1 MLEYL
6 RIRNLALIEDAELDF
21 APGMN
26 VLTGETGAGK
36 SFILK
41 ALGLLLGDRLGA
53 DMVRQGAEKAQVEA
67 QFQMDGREIVIRRS
81 LLAESGRSRLYVD
94 DALRSQECV
103 RSLREQLLAHASQHG
118 QQQLLQPAFQARL
131 MESTLKDPDLLRR
144 RDELLEQL
152 RSVEARRKELRAREA
167 HLLERRDILEMQQQE
182 IDRVA
187 PEAGEEERLEEQRA
201 IVRAAEQTRE
211 QYELALGLLHG
222 EEEPGLLDML
232 GRLERCL
239 HQMARTDDSVSEDAD
254 AVTALRQQLSHLSGR
269 LRRPPLPEDM
279 PDVEQME
286 ERLYAL
292 AQLKR
297 KLHRSLDE
305 ILELREEI
313 RENISFLDACALDIT
328 LLDKEEKQ
336 LAAQLQDTYQRAVV
350 PINCVAMTAEALDGI
365 LQRLLYEFPIREIA
379 VQMPSWV
386 MMLEPGHWL
395 QSAVYTAMLKFAGSV
410 HKMADI
416 AGKNLPLECEY
427 ITKTMLTGMD
437 LASGSV
443 HITAMIAP
451 DIFYKILGE
460 QTGLSIVDE
469 ASLLPCVV
477 SLAKAKRAY
486 DKIKSALDQVEATGY
501 GIVMPGIEELTLEE
515 PEIVRQGG
523 QYGVRLSASAPSLHI
538 MRANIHTELSPTV
551 GSEQQG
557 EELIKSLLADFE
569 TDPGK
574 LWNTNIFGKS
584 LNELVSEGVQAKL
597 LHMPQEARSRLQS
610 TLERIINEGC
620 DGLICILL

>member
-41 ALGLLLGDRLGA
+41 ALGFLLGDRLGA

-67 QFQMDGREIVIRRS
+67 QFQMDGQEIVIRRS

-131 MESTLKDPDLLRR
+131 MESTLKDPGLLHR

-336 LAAQLQDTYQRAVV
+336 LAAQLQEVLSALLPQRR
-350 PINCVAMTAEALDGI
+350 EAAADFARQLEEELRQLGFSEQVRVIPDFMPQEVWPGLMDEKVRILWAPNPGQAPQPLDRI
-365 LQRLLYEFPIREIA
+365 
-379 VQMPSWV
+379 
-386 MMLEPGHWL
+386 
-395 QSAVYTAMLKFAGSV
+395 
-410 HKMADI
+410 
-416 AGKNLPLECEY
+416 
-427 ITKTMLTGMD
+427 
-437 LASGSV
+437 ASGGELSRFLLALMSV
-443 HITAMIAP
+443 RPKAESATY
-451 DIFYKILGE
+451 IFDEVDAGVG
-460 QTGLSIVDE
+460 GLTLNKLAE
-469 ASLLPCVV
+469 KLEN
-477 SLAKAKRAY
+477 LAKQRQMLVITHWPQLAARAQKHFQISKTIR
-486 DKIKSALDQVEATGY
+486 DNVTFTTCVPLDARQRHA
-501 GIVMPGIEELTLEE
+501 EL
-515 PEIVRQGG
+515 VRMAGG
-523 QYGVRLSASAPSLHI
+523 G
-538 MRANIHTELSPTV
+538 
-551 GSEQQG
+551 QQG
-557 EELIKSLLADFE
+557 EALAASL
-569 TDPGK
+569 
-574 LWNTNIFGKS
+574 
-584 LNELVSEGVQAKL
+584 EG
-597 LHMPQEARSRLQS
+597 RSYQL
-610 TLERIINEGC
+610 TMF
-620 DGLICILL
+620 

>member
-21 APGMN
+21 ALGMN

-41 ALGLLLGDRLGA
+41 ALGFLLGDRLGA

-67 QFQMDGREIVIRRS
+67 QFLMDGREIVIRRS

-131 MESTLKDPDLLRR
+131 MESTLKDPDLLCR

-152 RSVEARRKELRAREA
+152 RSVEARRTELRAREA

-211 QYELALGLLHG
+211 QYELALDLLHG

-328 LLDKEEKQ
+328 LLNKEEKQ
-336 LAAQLQDTYQRAVV
+336 LAAQLQEVLSALLPQRR
-350 PINCVAMTAEALDGI
+350 EAAADFARQLEEELRQLGFSEQVRVIPDFMPQEVWPGLMDEKVRILWAPNPGQAPQPLDRI
-365 LQRLLYEFPIREIA
+365 
-379 VQMPSWV
+379 
-386 MMLEPGHWL
+386 
-395 QSAVYTAMLKFAGSV
+395 
-410 HKMADI
+410 
-416 AGKNLPLECEY
+416 
-427 ITKTMLTGMD
+427 
-437 LASGSV
+437 ASGGELSRFLLALMSV
-443 HITAMIAP
+443 RPKAESATY
-451 DIFYKILGE
+451 IFDEVDAGVG
-460 QTGLSIVDE
+460 GLTLNKLAE
-469 ASLLPCVV
+469 KLEN
-477 SLAKAKRAY
+477 LAKQRQMLVITHWPQLAARAQKHFQISKTIR
-486 DKIKSALDQVEATGY
+486 DNATFTTCVPLDARQRHA
-501 GIVMPGIEELTLEE
+501 EL
-515 PEIVRQGG
+515 VRMAGG
-523 QYGVRLSASAPSLHI
+523 G
-538 MRANIHTELSPTV
+538 
-551 GSEQQG
+551 QQG
-557 EELIKSLLADFE
+557 EALAASL
-569 TDPGK
+569 
-574 LWNTNIFGKS
+574 
-584 LNELVSEGVQAKL
+584 EG
-597 LHMPQEARSRLQS
+597 RSYQL
-610 TLERIINEGC
+610 TMF
-620 DGLICILL
+620 

>member
-41 ALGLLLGDRLGA
+41 ALGFLLGDRLGA

-336 LAAQLQDTYQRAVV
+336 LATQLQEVLSALLPQRR
-350 PINCVAMTAEALDGI
+350 EAAADFARQLEEELRQLGFSEQVRVIPDFMPQEVWPGLMDEKVRILWAPNPGQAPQPLDRI
-365 LQRLLYEFPIREIA
+365 
-379 VQMPSWV
+379 
-386 MMLEPGHWL
+386 
-395 QSAVYTAMLKFAGSV
+395 
-410 HKMADI
+410 
-416 AGKNLPLECEY
+416 
-427 ITKTMLTGMD
+427 
-437 LASGSV
+437 ASGGELSRFLLALMSV
-443 HITAMIAP
+443 RPKAESATY
-451 DIFYKILGE
+451 IFDEVDAGVG
-460 QTGLSIVDE
+460 GLTLNKLAE
-469 ASLLPCVV
+469 KLEN
-477 SLAKAKRAY
+477 LAKQRQMLVITHWPQLAARAQKHFQISKTIR
-486 DKIKSALDQVEATGY
+486 DNATFTTCVPLDARQRHA
-501 GIVMPGIEELTLEE
+501 EL
-515 PEIVRQGG
+515 VRMAGG
-523 QYGVRLSASAPSLHI
+523 G
-538 MRANIHTELSPTV
+538 
-551 GSEQQG
+551 QQG
-557 EELIKSLLADFE
+557 EALAASL
-569 TDPGK
+569 
-574 LWNTNIFGKS
+574 
-584 LNELVSEGVQAKL
+584 EG
-597 LHMPQEARSRLQS
+597 RSYQLMMF
-610 TLERIINEGC
+610 
-620 DGLICILL
+620 

>member
-41 ALGLLLGDRLGA
+41 ALGFLLGDRLGA

-239 HQMARTDDSVSEDAD
+239 HQMVRTDDSVSEDAD

-336 LAAQLQDTYQRAVV
+336 LAAQLQEVLSALLPQRR
-350 PINCVAMTAEALDGI
+350 EAAADFARQLEEELRQLGFSEQVRVIPDFMPQEVWPGLMDEKVRILWAPNPGQAPQPLDRI
-365 LQRLLYEFPIREIA
+365 
-379 VQMPSWV
+379 
-386 MMLEPGHWL
+386 
-395 QSAVYTAMLKFAGSV
+395 
-410 HKMADI
+410 
-416 AGKNLPLECEY
+416 
-427 ITKTMLTGMD
+427 
-437 LASGSV
+437 ASGGELSRFLLALMSV
-443 HITAMIAP
+443 RPKAESATY
-451 DIFYKILGE
+451 IFDEVDAGVG
-460 QTGLSIVDE
+460 GLTLNKLAE
-469 ASLLPCVV
+469 KLEN
-477 SLAKAKRAY
+477 LAKQRQMLVITHWPQLAARAQKHFQISKTIR
-486 DKIKSALDQVEATGY
+486 DNATFTTCVPLDARQRHA
-501 GIVMPGIEELTLEE
+501 EL
-515 PEIVRQGG
+515 VRMAGG
-523 QYGVRLSASAPSLHI
+523 G
-538 MRANIHTELSPTV
+538 
-551 GSEQQG
+551 QQG
-557 EELIKSLLADFE
+557 EALAASL
-569 TDPGK
+569 
-574 LWNTNIFGKS
+574 
-584 LNELVSEGVQAKL
+584 EG
-597 LHMPQEARSRLQS
+597 RSYQL
-610 TLERIINEGC
+610 TMF
-620 DGLICILL
+620 

>member
-6 RIRNLALIEDAELDF
+6 RIRNLSLIEDAELDF

-41 ALGLLLGDRLGA
+41 ALGFLLGDRLGA

-222 EEEPGLLDML
+222 EEEPDLLDML

-336 LAAQLQDTYQRAVV
+336 LAAQLQEVLSALLPQRR
-350 PINCVAMTAEALDGI
+350 EAAADFARQLEEELRQLGFSEQVRVIPDFMPQEVWPGLMDEKVRILWAPNPGQAPQPLDRI
-365 LQRLLYEFPIREIA
+365 
-379 VQMPSWV
+379 
-386 MMLEPGHWL
+386 
-395 QSAVYTAMLKFAGSV
+395 
-410 HKMADI
+410 
-416 AGKNLPLECEY
+416 
-427 ITKTMLTGMD
+427 
-437 LASGSV
+437 ASGGELSRFLLALMSV
-443 HITAMIAP
+443 RPKAESATY
-451 DIFYKILGE
+451 IFDEVDAGVG
-460 QTGLSIVDE
+460 GLTLNKLAE
-469 ASLLPCVV
+469 KLEN
-477 SLAKAKRAY
+477 LAKQRQMLVITHWPQLAARAQKHFQISKTIR
-486 DKIKSALDQVEATGY
+486 DNATFTTCVPLDARQRHA
-501 GIVMPGIEELTLEE
+501 EL
-515 PEIVRQGG
+515 VRMAGG
-523 QYGVRLSASAPSLHI
+523 G
-538 MRANIHTELSPTV
+538 
-551 GSEQQG
+551 QQG
-557 EELIKSLLADFE
+557 EALAASL
-569 TDPGK
+569 
-574 LWNTNIFGKS
+574 
-584 LNELVSEGVQAKL
+584 EG
-597 LHMPQEARSRLQS
+597 RSYQL
-610 TLERIINEGC
+610 TMF
-620 DGLICILL
+620 

>member
-41 ALGLLLGDRLGA
+41 ALGFLLGDRLGA

-103 RSLREQLLAHASQHG
+103 RSLREQLLAHGSQHG

-279 PDVEQME
+279 SDVEQME

-336 LAAQLQDTYQRAVV
+336 LAAQLQEVLSALLPQRR
-350 PINCVAMTAEALDGI
+350 EAAADFARQLEEELRQLGFSEQVRVIPDFMPQEVWPGLMDEKVRILWAPNPGQAPQPLDRI
-365 LQRLLYEFPIREIA
+365 
-379 VQMPSWV
+379 
-386 MMLEPGHWL
+386 
-395 QSAVYTAMLKFAGSV
+395 
-410 HKMADI
+410 
-416 AGKNLPLECEY
+416 
-427 ITKTMLTGMD
+427 
-437 LASGSV
+437 ASGGELSRFLLALMSV
-443 HITAMIAP
+443 RPKAESATY
-451 DIFYKILGE
+451 IFDEVDAGVG
-460 QTGLSIVDE
+460 GLTLNKLAE
-469 ASLLPCVV
+469 KLEN
-477 SLAKAKRAY
+477 LAKQRQMLVITHWPQLAARAQKHFQISKTIR
-486 DKIKSALDQVEATGY
+486 DNATFTTCVPLDARQRHA
-501 GIVMPGIEELTLEE
+501 EL
-515 PEIVRQGG
+515 VRMAGG
-523 QYGVRLSASAPSLHI
+523 G
-538 MRANIHTELSPTV
+538 
-551 GSEQQG
+551 QQG
-557 EELIKSLLADFE
+557 EALAASL
-569 TDPGK
+569 
-574 LWNTNIFGKS
+574 
-584 LNELVSEGVQAKL
+584 EG
-597 LHMPQEARSRLQS
+597 RSYQL
-610 TLERIINEGC
+610 TMF
-620 DGLICILL
+620 

>member
-41 ALGLLLGDRLGA
+41 ALGFLLGDRLGA

-67 QFQMDGREIVIRRS
+67 QFQMGGREIVIRRS

-336 LAAQLQDTYQRAVV
+336 LAAQLQEVLSALLPQRR
-350 PINCVAMTAEALDGI
+350 EAAADFARQLEEELRQLGFSEQVRVIPDFMPQEVWPGLMDEKVRILWAPNPGQAPQPLDRI
-365 LQRLLYEFPIREIA
+365 
-379 VQMPSWV
+379 
-386 MMLEPGHWL
+386 
-395 QSAVYTAMLKFAGSV
+395 
-410 HKMADI
+410 
-416 AGKNLPLECEY
+416 
-427 ITKTMLTGMD
+427 
-437 LASGSV
+437 ASGGELSRFLLALMSV
-443 HITAMIAP
+443 RPKAESATY
-451 DIFYKILGE
+451 IFDEVDAGVG
-460 QTGLSIVDE
+460 GLTLNKLAE
-469 ASLLPCVV
+469 KLEN
-477 SLAKAKRAY
+477 LAKQRQMLVITHWPQLAARAQKHFQISKTIR
-486 DKIKSALDQVEATGY
+486 DNATFTTCVPLDARQRHA
-501 GIVMPGIEELTLEE
+501 EL
-515 PEIVRQGG
+515 VRMAGG
-523 QYGVRLSASAPSLHI
+523 G
-538 MRANIHTELSPTV
+538 
-551 GSEQQG
+551 QQG
-557 EELIKSLLADFE
+557 EALAASL
-569 TDPGK
+569 
-574 LWNTNIFGKS
+574 
-584 LNELVSEGVQAKL
+584 EG
-597 LHMPQEARSRLQS
+597 RSYQL
-610 TLERIINEGC
+610 TMF
-620 DGLICILL
+620 

>member
-41 ALGLLLGDRLGA
+41 ALGFLLGDRLGA

-336 LAAQLQDTYQRAVV
+336 LAAQLQEVLSALLPQRR
-350 PINCVAMTAEALDGI
+350 EAAADFARQLEEELRQLGFSEQVRVIPDFMPQEVWPGLMDEKVRILWAPNPGQAPQPLDRI
-365 LQRLLYEFPIREIA
+365 
-379 VQMPSWV
+379 
-386 MMLEPGHWL
+386 
-395 QSAVYTAMLKFAGSV
+395 
-410 HKMADI
+410 
-416 AGKNLPLECEY
+416 
-427 ITKTMLTGMD
+427 
-437 LASGSV
+437 ASGGELSRFLLALMSV
-443 HITAMIAP
+443 RPKAESATY
-451 DIFYKILGE
+451 IFDEVDAGVG
-460 QTGLSIVDE
+460 GLTLNKLAE
-469 ASLLPCVV
+469 KLEN
-477 SLAKAKRAY
+477 LAKQRQMLVITHWPQLAARAQKHFQISKTIR
-486 DKIKSALDQVEATGY
+486 DNATFTTCVPLDARQRHA
-501 GIVMPGIEELTLEE
+501 ELL
-515 PEIVRQGG
+515 RMAGG
-523 QYGVRLSASAPSLHI
+523 G
-538 MRANIHTELSPTV
+538 
-551 GSEQQG
+551 QQG
-557 EELIKSLLADFE
+557 EALAASL
-569 TDPGK
+569 
-574 LWNTNIFGKS
+574 
-584 LNELVSEGVQAKL
+584 EG
-597 LHMPQEARSRLQS
+597 RSYQL
-610 TLERIINEGC
+610 TMF
-620 DGLICILL
+620 

>member
-41 ALGLLLGDRLGA
+41 ALGFLLGDRLGA

-336 LAAQLQDTYQRAVV
+336 LATQLQEVLSALLPQRR
-350 PINCVAMTAEALDGI
+350 EAAADFARQLEEELRQLGFSEQVRVIPDFMPQEVWPGLMDEKVRILWAPNPGQAPQPLDRI
-365 LQRLLYEFPIREIA
+365 
-379 VQMPSWV
+379 
-386 MMLEPGHWL
+386 
-395 QSAVYTAMLKFAGSV
+395 
-410 HKMADI
+410 
-416 AGKNLPLECEY
+416 
-427 ITKTMLTGMD
+427 
-437 LASGSV
+437 ASGGELSRFLLALMSV
-443 HITAMIAP
+443 RPKAESATY
-451 DIFYKILGE
+451 IFDEVDAGVG
-460 QTGLSIVDE
+460 GLTLNKLAE
-469 ASLLPCVV
+469 KLEN
-477 SLAKAKRAY
+477 LAKQRQMLVITHWPQLAARAQKHFQISKTIR
-486 DKIKSALDQVEATGY
+486 DNATFTTCVPLDARQRHA
-501 GIVMPGIEELTLEE
+501 EL
-515 PEIVRQGG
+515 VRMAGG
-523 QYGVRLSASAPSLHI
+523 G
-538 MRANIHTELSPTV
+538 
-551 GSEQQG
+551 QQG
-557 EELIKSLLADFE
+557 EALAASL
-569 TDPGK
+569 
-574 LWNTNIFGKS
+574 
-584 LNELVSEGVQAKL
+584 EG
-597 LHMPQEARSRLQS
+597 RSYQL
-610 TLERIINEGC
+610 TMF
-620 DGLICILL
+620 

>member
-41 ALGLLLGDRLGA
+41 ALGFLLGDRLGA

-131 MESTLKDPDLLRR
+131 MESTLKDPDLLHR

-336 LAAQLQDTYQRAVV
+336 LAARLQEVLSALLPQRREAAADFARQLEEELRQLGFSEQVRVIPDFMPQEIWPGLMDEKVRILWA
-350 PINCVAMTAEALDGI
+350 PNPGQAPQPLDRI
-365 LQRLLYEFPIREIA
+365 
-379 VQMPSWV
+379 
-386 MMLEPGHWL
+386 
-395 QSAVYTAMLKFAGSV
+395 
-410 HKMADI
+410 
-416 AGKNLPLECEY
+416 
-427 ITKTMLTGMD
+427 
-437 LASGSV
+437 ASGGELSRFLLALMSV
-443 HITAMIAP
+443 RPKAESATY
-451 DIFYKILGE
+451 IFDEVDAGVG
-460 QTGLSIVDE
+460 GLTLNKLAE
-469 ASLLPCVV
+469 KLEN
-477 SLAKAKRAY
+477 LAKQRQILVITHWPQLAARAQKHFQISKTIR
-486 DKIKSALDQVEATGY
+486 DNATFTTCVPLDARQRHA
-501 GIVMPGIEELTLEE
+501 EL
-515 PEIVRQGG
+515 VRMAGG
-523 QYGVRLSASAPSLHI
+523 G
-538 MRANIHTELSPTV
+538 
-551 GSEQQG
+551 QQG
-557 EELIKSLLADFE
+557 EALAASL
-569 TDPGK
+569 
-574 LWNTNIFGKS
+574 
-584 LNELVSEGVQAKL
+584 EG
-597 LHMPQEARSRLQS
+597 RSYQL
-610 TLERIINEGC
+610 TMF
-620 DGLICILL
+620 

>member
-21 APGMN
+21 APVMN

-41 ALGLLLGDRLGA
+41 ALGFLLGDRLGA

-336 LAAQLQDTYQRAVV
+336 LAAQLQEVLSALLPQRREAAADFARQLEEELRQLGFSEQVRVIPDFMPQEVWPGLMDEKVRILWV
-350 PINCVAMTAEALDGI
+350 PNPGQAPQPLDRI
-365 LQRLLYEFPIREIA
+365 
-379 VQMPSWV
+379 
-386 MMLEPGHWL
+386 
-395 QSAVYTAMLKFAGSV
+395 
-410 HKMADI
+410 
-416 AGKNLPLECEY
+416 
-427 ITKTMLTGMD
+427 
-437 LASGSV
+437 ASGGELSRFLLALMSV
-443 HITAMIAP
+443 RPKAESATY
-451 DIFYKILGE
+451 IFDEVDAGVG
-460 QTGLSIVDE
+460 GLTLNKLAE
-469 ASLLPCVV
+469 KLEN
-477 SLAKAKRAY
+477 LAKQRQMLVITHWPQLAARAQKHFQISKTIR
-486 DKIKSALDQVEATGY
+486 DNATFTTCVPLDARQRHA
-501 GIVMPGIEELTLEE
+501 EL
-515 PEIVRQGG
+515 VRMAGG
-523 QYGVRLSASAPSLHI
+523 G
-538 MRANIHTELSPTV
+538 
-551 GSEQQG
+551 QQG
-557 EELIKSLLADFE
+557 EALAASL
-569 TDPGK
+569 
-574 LWNTNIFGKS
+574 
-584 LNELVSEGVQAKL
+584 EG
-597 LHMPQEARSRLQS
+597 RSYQL
-610 TLERIINEGC
+610 TMF
-620 DGLICILL
+620 

>member
-41 ALGLLLGDRLGA
+41 ALGFLLGDRLGA

-118 QQQLLQPAFQARL
+118 QQQLLQPAFQTRL

-336 LAAQLQDTYQRAVV
+336 LAAQLQEVLSALLPQRR
-350 PINCVAMTAEALDGI
+350 EAAADFARQLEEELRQLGFSEQVRVIPDFMPQEVWPGLMDEKVRILWAPNPGQAPQPLDRI
-365 LQRLLYEFPIREIA
+365 
-379 VQMPSWV
+379 
-386 MMLEPGHWL
+386 
-395 QSAVYTAMLKFAGSV
+395 
-410 HKMADI
+410 
-416 AGKNLPLECEY
+416 
-427 ITKTMLTGMD
+427 
-437 LASGSV
+437 ASGGELSRFLLALMSV
-443 HITAMIAP
+443 RPKAESATY
-451 DIFYKILGE
+451 IFDEVDAGVG
-460 QTGLSIVDE
+460 GLTLNKLAE
-469 ASLLPCVV
+469 KLEN
-477 SLAKAKRAY
+477 LAKQRQMLVITHWPQLAARAQKHFQISKTIR
-486 DKIKSALDQVEATGY
+486 DNATFTTCVPLDARQRHA
-501 GIVMPGIEELTLEE
+501 EL
-515 PEIVRQGG
+515 VRMAGG
-523 QYGVRLSASAPSLHI
+523 G
-538 MRANIHTELSPTV
+538 
-551 GSEQQG
+551 QQG
-557 EELIKSLLADFE
+557 EALAASL
-569 TDPGK
+569 
-574 LWNTNIFGKS
+574 
-584 LNELVSEGVQAKL
+584 EG
-597 LHMPQEARSRLQS
+597 RSYQL
-610 TLERIINEGC
+610 TMF
-620 DGLICILL
+620 

>member
-41 ALGLLLGDRLGA
+41 ALGFLLGDRLGA

-187 PEAGEEERLEEQRA
+187 PEAGEEEHLEEQRA

-336 LAAQLQDTYQRAVV
+336 LAAQLQEVLSALLPQRR
-350 PINCVAMTAEALDGI
+350 EAAADFARQLEEELRQLGFSEQVRVIPDFMPQEVWPGLMDEKVRILWAPNPGQAPQPLDRI
-365 LQRLLYEFPIREIA
+365 
-379 VQMPSWV
+379 
-386 MMLEPGHWL
+386 
-395 QSAVYTAMLKFAGSV
+395 
-410 HKMADI
+410 
-416 AGKNLPLECEY
+416 
-427 ITKTMLTGMD
+427 
-437 LASGSV
+437 ASGGELSRFLLALMSV
-443 HITAMIAP
+443 RPKAESATY
-451 DIFYKILGE
+451 IFDEVDAGVG
-460 QTGLSIVDE
+460 GLTLNKLAE
-469 ASLLPCVV
+469 KLEN
-477 SLAKAKRAY
+477 LAKQRQMLVITHWPQLAARAQKHFQISKTIR
-486 DKIKSALDQVEATGY
+486 DNATFTTCVPLDARQRHA
-501 GIVMPGIEELTLEE
+501 EL
-515 PEIVRQGG
+515 VRMAGG
-523 QYGVRLSASAPSLHI
+523 G
-538 MRANIHTELSPTV
+538 
-551 GSEQQG
+551 QQG
-557 EELIKSLLADFE
+557 EALAASL
-569 TDPGK
+569 
-574 LWNTNIFGKS
+574 
-584 LNELVSEGVQAKL
+584 EG
-597 LHMPQEARSRLQS
+597 RSYQL
-610 TLERIINEGC
+610 TMF
-620 DGLICILL
+620 

>member
-41 ALGLLLGDRLGA
+41 ALGFLLGDRLGA

-67 QFQMDGREIVIRRS
+67 QFLMDGREIVIRRS

-131 MESTLKDPDLLRR
+131 MESTLKDPDLLQR

-336 LAAQLQDTYQRAVV
+336 LAAQLQEVLSALLPQRR
-350 PINCVAMTAEALDGI
+350 EAAADFARQLEEELRQLGFSEQVRVIPDFMPQEVWPGLMDEKVRILWAPNPGQAPQPLDRI
-365 LQRLLYEFPIREIA
+365 
-379 VQMPSWV
+379 
-386 MMLEPGHWL
+386 
-395 QSAVYTAMLKFAGSV
+395 
-410 HKMADI
+410 
-416 AGKNLPLECEY
+416 
-427 ITKTMLTGMD
+427 
-437 LASGSV
+437 ASGGELSRFLLALMSV
-443 HITAMIAP
+443 RPKAESATY
-451 DIFYKILGE
+451 IFDEVDAGVG
-460 QTGLSIVDE
+460 GLTLNKLAE
-469 ASLLPCVV
+469 KLEN
-477 SLAKAKRAY
+477 LAKQRQILVITHWPQLAARAQKHFQISKTIR
-486 DKIKSALDQVEATGY
+486 DNATFTTCVPLDARQRHA
-501 GIVMPGIEELTLEE
+501 EL
-515 PEIVRQGG
+515 VRMAGG
-523 QYGVRLSASAPSLHI
+523 G
-538 MRANIHTELSPTV
+538 
-551 GSEQQG
+551 QQG
-557 EELIKSLLADFE
+557 EALAASL
-569 TDPGK
+569 
-574 LWNTNIFGKS
+574 
-584 LNELVSEGVQAKL
+584 EG
-597 LHMPQEARSRLQS
+597 RSYQL
-610 TLERIINEGC
+610 TMF
-620 DGLICILL
+620 

>member
-41 ALGLLLGDRLGA
+41 ALGFLLGDRLGA

-167 HLLERRDILEMQQQE
+167 HLLERRDILEIQQQE
-182 IDRVA
+182 SARGA

-336 LAAQLQDTYQRAVV
+336 LATQLQEVLSALLPQRR
-350 PINCVAMTAEALDGI
+350 EAAADFARQLEEDLRQLGFSEQVRVIPDFMPQEVWPGLMDEKVRILWAPNPGQAPQPLDRI
-365 LQRLLYEFPIREIA
+365 
-379 VQMPSWV
+379 
-386 MMLEPGHWL
+386 
-395 QSAVYTAMLKFAGSV
+395 
-410 HKMADI
+410 
-416 AGKNLPLECEY
+416 
-427 ITKTMLTGMD
+427 
-437 LASGSV
+437 ASGGELSRFLLALMSV
-443 HITAMIAP
+443 RPKAESATY
-451 DIFYKILGE
+451 IFDEVDAGVG
-460 QTGLSIVDE
+460 GLTLNKLAE
-469 ASLLPCVV
+469 KLEN
-477 SLAKAKRAY
+477 LAKQRQMLVITHWPQLAARAQKHFQISKTIR
-486 DKIKSALDQVEATGY
+486 DNATFTTCVPLDARQRHA
-501 GIVMPGIEELTLEE
+501 EL
-515 PEIVRQGG
+515 VRMAGG
-523 QYGVRLSASAPSLHI
+523 G
-538 MRANIHTELSPTV
+538 
-551 GSEQQG
+551 QQG
-557 EELIKSLLADFE
+557 EALAASL
-569 TDPGK
+569 
-574 LWNTNIFGKS
+574 
-584 LNELVSEGVQAKL
+584 EG
-597 LHMPQEARSRLQS
+597 RSYQL
-610 TLERIINEGC
+610 TMF
-620 DGLICILL
+620 

>member
-41 ALGLLLGDRLGA
+41 ALGFLLGDRLGA

-131 MESTLKDPDLLRR
+131 MESTLKDPALLRR

-336 LAAQLQDTYQRAVV
+336 LAAQLQEVLSALLPQRR
-350 PINCVAMTAEALDGI
+350 EAAADFARQLEEELRQLGFSEQVRVIPDFMPQEVWPGLMDEKVRILWAPNPGQAPQPLDRI
-365 LQRLLYEFPIREIA
+365 
-379 VQMPSWV
+379 
-386 MMLEPGHWL
+386 
-395 QSAVYTAMLKFAGSV
+395 
-410 HKMADI
+410 
-416 AGKNLPLECEY
+416 
-427 ITKTMLTGMD
+427 
-437 LASGSV
+437 ASGGELSRFLLALMSV
-443 HITAMIAP
+443 RPKAESATY
-451 DIFYKILGE
+451 IFDEVDAGVG
-460 QTGLSIVDE
+460 GLTLNKLAE
-469 ASLLPCVV
+469 KLEN
-477 SLAKAKRAY
+477 LAKQRQMLVITHWPQLAARAQKHFQISKTIR
-486 DKIKSALDQVEATGY
+486 DNATFTTCVPLDARQRHA
-501 GIVMPGIEELTLEE
+501 EL
-515 PEIVRQGG
+515 VRMAGG
-523 QYGVRLSASAPSLHI
+523 G
-538 MRANIHTELSPTV
+538 
-551 GSEQQG
+551 QQG
-557 EELIKSLLADFE
+557 EALAASL
-569 TDPGK
+569 
-574 LWNTNIFGKS
+574 
-584 LNELVSEGVQAKL
+584 EG
-597 LHMPQEARSRLQS
+597 RSYQL
-610 TLERIINEGC
+610 TMF
-620 DGLICILL
+620 

>member
-6 RIRNLALIEDAELDF
+6 RICNLALIEDAELDF

-41 ALGLLLGDRLGA
+41 ALGFLLGDRLGA

-67 QFQMDGREIVIRRS
+67 QFHMDGREIVIRRS

-182 IDRVA
+182 IDKVA

-336 LAAQLQDTYQRAVV
+336 LAAQLQEVLSALLPQRR
-350 PINCVAMTAEALDGI
+350 EAAADFARQLEEELRQLGFSEQVRVIPDFMPQEVWPGLMDEKVRILWAPNPGQAPQPLDRI
-365 LQRLLYEFPIREIA
+365 
-379 VQMPSWV
+379 
-386 MMLEPGHWL
+386 
-395 QSAVYTAMLKFAGSV
+395 
-410 HKMADI
+410 
-416 AGKNLPLECEY
+416 
-427 ITKTMLTGMD
+427 
-437 LASGSV
+437 ASGGELSRFLLALMSV
-443 HITAMIAP
+443 RPKAESATY
-451 DIFYKILGE
+451 IFDEVDAGVG
-460 QTGLSIVDE
+460 GLTLNKLAE
-469 ASLLPCVV
+469 KLEN
-477 SLAKAKRAY
+477 LAKQRQMLVITHWPQLAARAQKHFQISKTIR
-486 DKIKSALDQVEATGY
+486 DNATFTTCVPLDARQRHA
-501 GIVMPGIEELTLEE
+501 EL
-515 PEIVRQGG
+515 VRMAGG
-523 QYGVRLSASAPSLHI
+523 G
-538 MRANIHTELSPTV
+538 
-551 GSEQQG
+551 QQG
-557 EELIKSLLADFE
+557 EALAASL
-569 TDPGK
+569 
-574 LWNTNIFGKS
+574 
-584 LNELVSEGVQAKL
+584 EG
-597 LHMPQEARSRLQS
+597 RSYQL
-610 TLERIINEGC
+610 TMF
-620 DGLICILL
+620 

>member
-41 ALGLLLGDRLGA
+41 ALGFLLGDRLGA
-53 DMVRQGAEKAQVEA
+53 DMVRQGADKAQVEA

-336 LAAQLQDTYQRAVV
+336 LAAQLQEVLSALLPQRR
-350 PINCVAMTAEALDGI
+350 EAAADFARQLEEELRQLGFSEQVRVIPDFMPQEVWPGLMDEKVRILWAPNPGQAPQPLDRI
-365 LQRLLYEFPIREIA
+365 
-379 VQMPSWV
+379 
-386 MMLEPGHWL
+386 
-395 QSAVYTAMLKFAGSV
+395 
-410 HKMADI
+410 
-416 AGKNLPLECEY
+416 
-427 ITKTMLTGMD
+427 
-437 LASGSV
+437 ASGGELSRFLLALMSV
-443 HITAMIAP
+443 RPKAESATY
-451 DIFYKILGE
+451 IFDEVDAGVG
-460 QTGLSIVDE
+460 GLTLNKLAE
-469 ASLLPCVV
+469 KLEN
-477 SLAKAKRAY
+477 LAKQRQMLVITHWPQLAARAQKHFQISKTIR
-486 DKIKSALDQVEATGY
+486 DNATFTTCVPLDARQRHA
-501 GIVMPGIEELTLEE
+501 EL
-515 PEIVRQGG
+515 VRMAGG
-523 QYGVRLSASAPSLHI
+523 G
-538 MRANIHTELSPTV
+538 
-551 GSEQQG
+551 QQG
-557 EELIKSLLADFE
+557 EALAASL
-569 TDPGK
+569 
-574 LWNTNIFGKS
+574 
-584 LNELVSEGVQAKL
+584 EGRNYQL
-597 LHMPQEARSRLQS
+597 TMF
-610 TLERIINEGC
+610 
-620 DGLICILL
+620 

>member
-41 ALGLLLGDRLGA
+41 ALGFLLGDRLGA

-67 QFQMDGREIVIRRS
+67 QFHMDGREIVIRRS

-279 PDVEQME
+279 PDVEHME

-336 LAAQLQDTYQRAVV
+336 LAAQLQ
-350 PINCVAMTAEALDGI
+350 EALSALLPQRREAAADFARQLEEELRQLGFSEQVRVIPDFMPQEVWPGLMDEKVRI
-365 LQRLLYEFPIREIA
+365 LWAPN
-379 VQMPSWV
+379 
-386 MMLEPGHWL
+386 PG
-395 QSAVYTAMLKFAGSV
+395 QAPQ
-410 HKMADI
+410 
-416 AGKNLPLECEY
+416 PLDR
-427 ITKTMLTGMD
+427 I
-437 LASGSV
+437 ASGGELSRFLLALMSV
-443 HITAMIAP
+443 RPKAESATY
-451 DIFYKILGE
+451 IFDEVDAGVG
-460 QTGLSIVDE
+460 GLTLNKLAE
-469 ASLLPCVV
+469 KLEN
-477 SLAKAKRAY
+477 LAKQRQMLVITHWPQLAARAQKHFQISKTIR
-486 DKIKSALDQVEATGY
+486 DNATFTTCVPLDARQRHA
-501 GIVMPGIEELTLEE
+501 EL
-515 PEIVRQGG
+515 VRMAGG
-523 QYGVRLSASAPSLHI
+523 G
-538 MRANIHTELSPTV
+538 
-551 GSEQQG
+551 QQG
-557 EELIKSLLADFE
+557 EALAASL
-569 TDPGK
+569 
-574 LWNTNIFGKS
+574 
-584 LNELVSEGVQAKL
+584 EG
-597 LHMPQEARSRLQS
+597 RSYQL
-610 TLERIINEGC
+610 TMF
-620 DGLICILL
+620 

>member
-41 ALGLLLGDRLGA
+41 ALGFLLGDRLGA

-336 LAAQLQDTYQRAVV
+336 LAAQLQEVLSALLPQRR
-350 PINCVAMTAEALDGI
+350 EAAADFARQLEEELRQLGFSEQVRVIPDFMPQEVWPGLMDEKVRILWAPNPGQAPQPLDRI
-365 LQRLLYEFPIREIA
+365 
-379 VQMPSWV
+379 
-386 MMLEPGHWL
+386 
-395 QSAVYTAMLKFAGSV
+395 
-410 HKMADI
+410 
-416 AGKNLPLECEY
+416 
-427 ITKTMLTGMD
+427 
-437 LASGSV
+437 ASGGELSRFLLALMSV
-443 HITAMIAP
+443 RPKAESATY
-451 DIFYKILGE
+451 IFDEVDAGVG
-460 QTGLSIVDE
+460 GLTLNKLAE
-469 ASLLPCVV
+469 KLEN
-477 SLAKAKRAY
+477 LAKQRQMLVITHWPQLAARAQKHFQISKTIR
-486 DKIKSALDQVEATGY
+486 DNATFTTCVPLDARQRHA
-501 GIVMPGIEELTLEE
+501 EL
-515 PEIVRQGG
+515 VRMAGG
-523 QYGVRLSASAPSLHI
+523 G
-538 MRANIHTELSPTV
+538 
-551 GSEQQG
+551 QQG
-557 EELIKSLLADFE
+557 EALAAS
-569 TDPGK
+569 
-574 LWNTNIFGKS
+574 I
-584 LNELVSEGVQAKL
+584 EG
-597 LHMPQEARSRLQS
+597 RSYQL
-610 TLERIINEGC
+610 TMF
-620 DGLICILL
+620 

>member
-41 ALGLLLGDRLGA
+41 ALGFLLGDRLGA

-336 LAAQLQDTYQRAVV
+336 LAAQLQEVLSALLPQRR
-350 PINCVAMTAEALDGI
+350 EAAADFARQLEEELRQLGFSEQVRVIPDFMPQEVWPG
-365 LQRLLYEFPIREIA
+365 LMDEKVRLLWAPN
-379 VQMPSWV
+379 
-386 MMLEPGHWL
+386 PG
-395 QSAVYTAMLKFAGSV
+395 QAPQ
-410 HKMADI
+410 
-416 AGKNLPLECEY
+416 PLDR
-427 ITKTMLTGMD
+427 I
-437 LASGSV
+437 ASGGELSRFLLALMSV
-443 HITAMIAP
+443 RPKAESATY
-451 DIFYKILGE
+451 IFDEVDAGVG
-460 QTGLSIVDE
+460 GLTLNKLAE
-469 ASLLPCVV
+469 KLEN
-477 SLAKAKRAY
+477 LAKQRQMLVITHWPQLAARAQKHFQISKTIR
-486 DKIKSALDQVEATGY
+486 DNATFTTCVPLDARQRHA
-501 GIVMPGIEELTLEE
+501 EL
-515 PEIVRQGG
+515 VRMAGG
-523 QYGVRLSASAPSLHI
+523 G
-538 MRANIHTELSPTV
+538 
-551 GSEQQG
+551 QQG
-557 EELIKSLLADFE
+557 EALAASL
-569 TDPGK
+569 
-574 LWNTNIFGKS
+574 
-584 LNELVSEGVQAKL
+584 EG
-597 LHMPQEARSRLQS
+597 RSYQL
-610 TLERIINEGC
+610 TMF
-620 DGLICILL
+620 

>member
-41 ALGLLLGDRLGA
+41 ALGFLLGDRLGA

-336 LAAQLQDTYQRAVV
+336 LAAQLQEVLSALLPQRR
-350 PINCVAMTAEALDGI
+350 EAAADFARQLEEELRQLGFSEQVRVIPDFMPQEVWPGLMDEKVRILWAPNPGQAPQPLDRI
-365 LQRLLYEFPIREIA
+365 
-379 VQMPSWV
+379 
-386 MMLEPGHWL
+386 
-395 QSAVYTAMLKFAGSV
+395 
-410 HKMADI
+410 
-416 AGKNLPLECEY
+416 
-427 ITKTMLTGMD
+427 
-437 LASGSV
+437 ASGGELSRFLLALISV
-443 HITAMIAP
+443 RPKAESATY
-451 DIFYKILGE
+451 IFDEVDAGVG
-460 QTGLSIVDE
+460 GLTLNKLAE
-469 ASLLPCVV
+469 KLEN
-477 SLAKAKRAY
+477 LAKQRQMLVITHWPQLAARAQKHFQISKTIR
-486 DKIKSALDQVEATGY
+486 DNATFTTCVPLDARQRHA
-501 GIVMPGIEELTLEE
+501 EL
-515 PEIVRQGG
+515 VRMAGG
-523 QYGVRLSASAPSLHI
+523 G
-538 MRANIHTELSPTV
+538 
-551 GSEQQG
+551 QQG
-557 EELIKSLLADFE
+557 EALAASL
-569 TDPGK
+569 
-574 LWNTNIFGKS
+574 
-584 LNELVSEGVQAKL
+584 EG
-597 LHMPQEARSRLQS
+597 RSYQL
-610 TLERIINEGC
+610 TMF
-620 DGLICILL
+620 

>member
-41 ALGLLLGDRLGA
+41 ALGFLLGDRLGA

-67 QFQMDGREIVIRRS
+67 QFLMDGREIVIRRS

-131 MESTLKDPDLLRR
+131 MESTLKDPDLLCR

-201 IVRAAEQTRE
+201 IVRTAEQTRE

-336 LAAQLQDTYQRAVV
+336 LAVQLQEVLSALLPQRR
-350 PINCVAMTAEALDGI
+350 EAAADFARQLEEELRQLGFSEQVRVIPDFMPQEVWPGLMDEKVRILWAPNPGQAPQPLDRI
-365 LQRLLYEFPIREIA
+365 
-379 VQMPSWV
+379 
-386 MMLEPGHWL
+386 
-395 QSAVYTAMLKFAGSV
+395 
-410 HKMADI
+410 
-416 AGKNLPLECEY
+416 
-427 ITKTMLTGMD
+427 
-437 LASGSV
+437 ASGGELSRFLLALMSV
-443 HITAMIAP
+443 RPKAESATY
-451 DIFYKILGE
+451 IFDEVDAGVG
-460 QTGLSIVDE
+460 GLTLNKLAE
-469 ASLLPCVV
+469 KLEN
-477 SLAKAKRAY
+477 LAKQRQMLVITHWPQLAARAQKHFQISKTIR
-486 DKIKSALDQVEATGY
+486 DNATFTTCVPLDARQRHA
-501 GIVMPGIEELTLEE
+501 EL
-515 PEIVRQGG
+515 VRMAGG
-523 QYGVRLSASAPSLHI
+523 G
-538 MRANIHTELSPTV
+538 
-551 GSEQQG
+551 QQG
-557 EELIKSLLADFE
+557 EALAASL
-569 TDPGK
+569 
-574 LWNTNIFGKS
+574 
-584 LNELVSEGVQAKL
+584 EG
-597 LHMPQEARSRLQS
+597 RSYQL
-610 TLERIINEGC
+610 TMF
-620 DGLICILL
+620 

>member
-41 ALGLLLGDRLGA
+41 ALGFLLGDRLGA

-336 LAAQLQDTYQRAVV
+336 LAAQLQEVLSALLPQRR
-350 PINCVAMTAEALDGI
+350 EAAADFARQLEEELRQLGFSEQVRVIPDFMPQEVWPGLMDEKVRILWAPNPGQAPQPLDRI
-365 LQRLLYEFPIREIA
+365 
-379 VQMPSWV
+379 
-386 MMLEPGHWL
+386 
-395 QSAVYTAMLKFAGSV
+395 
-410 HKMADI
+410 
-416 AGKNLPLECEY
+416 
-427 ITKTMLTGMD
+427 
-437 LASGSV
+437 ASGGELSRFLLALMSV
-443 HITAMIAP
+443 RPKAESATY
-451 DIFYKILGE
+451 IFDE
-460 QTGLSIVDE
+460 VD
-469 ASLLPCVV
+469 AGV
-477 SLAKAKRAY
+477 
-486 DKIKSALDQVEATGY
+486 G
-501 GIVMPGIEELTLEE
+501 GLTLNKLAEKLE
-515 PEIVRQGG
+515 NFAKQRQMLVITHWPQLAARAQKHFQISKTIRDNATFTTCVPLDARQRHAELVRMAGG
-523 QYGVRLSASAPSLHI
+523 G
-538 MRANIHTELSPTV
+538 
-551 GSEQQG
+551 QQG
-557 EELIKSLLADFE
+557 EALAASL
-569 TDPGK
+569 
-574 LWNTNIFGKS
+574 
-584 LNELVSEGVQAKL
+584 EG
-597 LHMPQEARSRLQS
+597 RSYQL
-610 TLERIINEGC
+610 TMF
-620 DGLICILL
+620 

>member
-41 ALGLLLGDRLGA
+41 ALGFLLGDRLGA

-131 MESTLKDPDLLRR
+131 MESTLKDPDLLRQ

-336 LAAQLQDTYQRAVV
+336 LATQLQEVLSALLPQRR
-350 PINCVAMTAEALDGI
+350 EAAADFARQLEEELRQLGFSEQVRVIPDFMPQEVWPGLMDEKVRILWAPNPGQAPQPLDRI
-365 LQRLLYEFPIREIA
+365 
-379 VQMPSWV
+379 
-386 MMLEPGHWL
+386 
-395 QSAVYTAMLKFAGSV
+395 
-410 HKMADI
+410 
-416 AGKNLPLECEY
+416 
-427 ITKTMLTGMD
+427 
-437 LASGSV
+437 ASGGELSRFLLALMSV
-443 HITAMIAP
+443 RPKAESATY
-451 DIFYKILGE
+451 IFDEVDAGVG
-460 QTGLSIVDE
+460 GLTLNKLAE
-469 ASLLPCVV
+469 KLEN
-477 SLAKAKRAY
+477 LAKQRQMLVITHWPQLAARAQKHFQISKTIR
-486 DKIKSALDQVEATGY
+486 DNATFTTCVPLDARQRHA
-501 GIVMPGIEELTLEE
+501 EL
-515 PEIVRQGG
+515 VRMAGG
-523 QYGVRLSASAPSLHI
+523 G
-538 MRANIHTELSPTV
+538 
-551 GSEQQG
+551 QQG
-557 EELIKSLLADFE
+557 EALAASL
-569 TDPGK
+569 
-574 LWNTNIFGKS
+574 
-584 LNELVSEGVQAKL
+584 EG
-597 LHMPQEARSRLQS
+597 RSYQL
-610 TLERIINEGC
+610 TMF
-620 DGLICILL
+620 

>member
-41 ALGLLLGDRLGA
+41 ALGFLLGDRLGA

-131 MESTLKDPDLLRR
+131 MQSTLKDPDLLRR

-336 LAAQLQDTYQRAVV
+336 LAAQLQEVLSALLPQRR
-350 PINCVAMTAEALDGI
+350 EAAADFARQLEEELRQLGFSEQVRVIPDFMPQEVWPGLMDEKVRILWAPNPGQAPQPLDRI
-365 LQRLLYEFPIREIA
+365 
-379 VQMPSWV
+379 
-386 MMLEPGHWL
+386 
-395 QSAVYTAMLKFAGSV
+395 
-410 HKMADI
+410 
-416 AGKNLPLECEY
+416 
-427 ITKTMLTGMD
+427 
-437 LASGSV
+437 ASGGELSRFLLALMSV
-443 HITAMIAP
+443 RPKAESATY
-451 DIFYKILGE
+451 IFDEVDAGVG
-460 QTGLSIVDE
+460 GLTLNKLAE
-469 ASLLPCVV
+469 KLEN
-477 SLAKAKRAY
+477 LAKQRQMLVITHWPQLAARAQKHFQISKTIR
-486 DKIKSALDQVEATGY
+486 DNATFTTCVPLDARQRHA
-501 GIVMPGIEELTLEE
+501 EL
-515 PEIVRQGG
+515 VRMAGG
-523 QYGVRLSASAPSLHI
+523 G
-538 MRANIHTELSPTV
+538 
-551 GSEQQG
+551 QQG
-557 EELIKSLLADFE
+557 EALAASL
-569 TDPGK
+569 
-574 LWNTNIFGKS
+574 
-584 LNELVSEGVQAKL
+584 EG
-597 LHMPQEARSRLQS
+597 RSYQL
-610 TLERIINEGC
+610 TMF
-620 DGLICILL
+620 

>member
-41 ALGLLLGDRLGA
+41 ALGFLLGDRLGA

-336 LAAQLQDTYQRAVV
+336 LAAQLQEGLSALLPQRR
-350 PINCVAMTAEALDGI
+350 EAAADFARQLEEELRQLGFSEQVRVIPDFMPQEVWPGLMDEKVRILWAPNPGQAPQPLDRI
-365 LQRLLYEFPIREIA
+365 
-379 VQMPSWV
+379 
-386 MMLEPGHWL
+386 
-395 QSAVYTAMLKFAGSV
+395 
-410 HKMADI
+410 
-416 AGKNLPLECEY
+416 
-427 ITKTMLTGMD
+427 
-437 LASGSV
+437 ASGGELSRFLLALMSV
-443 HITAMIAP
+443 RPKAESATY
-451 DIFYKILGE
+451 IFDEVDAGVG
-460 QTGLSIVDE
+460 GLTLNKLAE
-469 ASLLPCVV
+469 KLEN
-477 SLAKAKRAY
+477 LAKQRQMLVITHWPQLAARAQ
-486 DKIKSALDQVEATGY
+486 KHFQISKSIRDNATFTTCVPLDARQRHA
-501 GIVMPGIEELTLEE
+501 EL
-515 PEIVRQGG
+515 VRMAGG
-523 QYGVRLSASAPSLHI
+523 G
-538 MRANIHTELSPTV
+538 
-551 GSEQQG
+551 QQG
-557 EELIKSLLADFE
+557 EALAASL
-569 TDPGK
+569 
-574 LWNTNIFGKS
+574 
-584 LNELVSEGVQAKL
+584 EG
-597 LHMPQEARSRLQS
+597 RSYQL
-610 TLERIINEGC
+610 TMF
-620 DGLICILL
+620 

>member
-41 ALGLLLGDRLGA
+41 ALGFLLGDRLGA

-182 IDRVA
+182 IDKVA

-239 HQMARTDDSVSEDAD
+239 HQMAQTDDSVSEDAD

-336 LAAQLQDTYQRAVV
+336 LAAQLQEVLSALLPQRR
-350 PINCVAMTAEALDGI
+350 EAAADFARQLEEELRQLGFSEQIRVIPDFMPQEVWPGLMDEKVRILWAPNPGQAPQPLDRI
-365 LQRLLYEFPIREIA
+365 
-379 VQMPSWV
+379 
-386 MMLEPGHWL
+386 
-395 QSAVYTAMLKFAGSV
+395 
-410 HKMADI
+410 
-416 AGKNLPLECEY
+416 
-427 ITKTMLTGMD
+427 
-437 LASGSV
+437 ASGGELSRFLLALMSV
-443 HITAMIAP
+443 RPKAESATY
-451 DIFYKILGE
+451 IFDEVDAGVG
-460 QTGLSIVDE
+460 GLTLNKLAE
-469 ASLLPCVV
+469 KLEN
-477 SLAKAKRAY
+477 LAKQRQMLVITHWPQLAARAQKHFQISKTIR
-486 DKIKSALDQVEATGY
+486 DNATFTTCVPLDARQRHA
-501 GIVMPGIEELTLEE
+501 EL
-515 PEIVRQGG
+515 VRMAGG
-523 QYGVRLSASAPSLHI
+523 G
-538 MRANIHTELSPTV
+538 
-551 GSEQQG
+551 QQG
-557 EELIKSLLADFE
+557 EALTASL
-569 TDPGK
+569 
-574 LWNTNIFGKS
+574 
-584 LNELVSEGVQAKL
+584 EG
-597 LHMPQEARSRLQS
+597 RSYQL
-610 TLERIINEGC
+610 TMF
-620 DGLICILL
+620 

>member
-41 ALGLLLGDRLGA
+41 ALGFLLGDRLGA

-187 PEAGEEERLEEQRA
+187 PEAEEEERLEEQRA

-336 LAAQLQDTYQRAVV
+336 LAAQLQEVLSALLPQRR
-350 PINCVAMTAEALDGI
+350 EAAADFARQLEEELRQLGFSEQVRVIPDFMPQEVWPGLMDEKVRILWAPNPGQAPQPLDRI
-365 LQRLLYEFPIREIA
+365 
-379 VQMPSWV
+379 
-386 MMLEPGHWL
+386 
-395 QSAVYTAMLKFAGSV
+395 
-410 HKMADI
+410 
-416 AGKNLPLECEY
+416 
-427 ITKTMLTGMD
+427 
-437 LASGSV
+437 ASGGELSRFLLALMSV
-443 HITAMIAP
+443 RPKAESATY
-451 DIFYKILGE
+451 IFDEVDAGVG
-460 QTGLSIVDE
+460 GLTLNKLAE
-469 ASLLPCVV
+469 KLEN
-477 SLAKAKRAY
+477 LAKQRQILVITHWPQLAARAQKHFQISKTIR
-486 DKIKSALDQVEATGY
+486 DNATFTTCVPLDARQRHA
-501 GIVMPGIEELTLEE
+501 EL
-515 PEIVRQGG
+515 VRMAGG
-523 QYGVRLSASAPSLHI
+523 G
-538 MRANIHTELSPTV
+538 
-551 GSEQQG
+551 QQG
-557 EELIKSLLADFE
+557 EALAASL
-569 TDPGK
+569 
-574 LWNTNIFGKS
+574 
-584 LNELVSEGVQAKL
+584 EG
-597 LHMPQEARSRLQS
+597 RSYQL
-610 TLERIINEGC
+610 TMF
-620 DGLICILL
+620 

>member
-41 ALGLLLGDRLGA
+41 ALGFLLGDRLGA

-336 LAAQLQDTYQRAVV
+336 LAAQLQEVLSGLLPQRR
-350 PINCVAMTAEALDGI
+350 EAAADFARQLEEELRQLGFSEQVRVIPDFMPQEVWPGLMDEKVRILWAPNPGQAPQPLDRI
-365 LQRLLYEFPIREIA
+365 
-379 VQMPSWV
+379 
-386 MMLEPGHWL
+386 
-395 QSAVYTAMLKFAGSV
+395 
-410 HKMADI
+410 
-416 AGKNLPLECEY
+416 
-427 ITKTMLTGMD
+427 
-437 LASGSV
+437 ASGGELSRFLLALMSV
-443 HITAMIAP
+443 RPKAESATY
-451 DIFYKILGE
+451 IFDEVDAGVG
-460 QTGLSIVDE
+460 GLTLNKLAE
-469 ASLLPCVV
+469 KLEN
-477 SLAKAKRAY
+477 LAKQRQMLVITHWPQLAARAQKHFQISKTIR
-486 DKIKSALDQVEATGY
+486 DNATFTTCVPLDARQRHA
-501 GIVMPGIEELTLEE
+501 EL
-515 PEIVRQGG
+515 VRMAGG
-523 QYGVRLSASAPSLHI
+523 G
-538 MRANIHTELSPTV
+538 
-551 GSEQQG
+551 QQG
-557 EELIKSLLADFE
+557 EALAASLEGRSYQLTMFY
-569 TDPGK
+569 
-574 LWNTNIFGKS
+574 IFIS
-584 LNELVSEGVQAKL
+584 
-597 LHMPQEARSRLQS
+597 
-610 TLERIINEGC
+610 
-620 DGLICILL
+620 

>member
-41 ALGLLLGDRLGA
+41 ALGFLLGDRLGA

-336 LAAQLQDTYQRAVV
+336 LAAQLQEVLSALLPQRR
-350 PINCVAMTAEALDGI
+350 EAAADFARQLEEELRQLGFSEQVRVIPDFMPQEVWPGLMDEKVRILWAPNPGQAPQPLDRI
-365 LQRLLYEFPIREIA
+365 
-379 VQMPSWV
+379 
-386 MMLEPGHWL
+386 
-395 QSAVYTAMLKFAGSV
+395 
-410 HKMADI
+410 
-416 AGKNLPLECEY
+416 
-427 ITKTMLTGMD
+427 
-437 LASGSV
+437 ASGGELSRFLLALMSV
-443 HITAMIAP
+443 RPKAESATY
-451 DIFYKILGE
+451 IFDEVDAGVG
-460 QTGLSIVDE
+460 GLTLNNLAE
-469 ASLLPCVV
+469 KLEN
-477 SLAKAKRAY
+477 LAKQRQMLVITHWPQLAARAQKHFQISKTIR
-486 DKIKSALDQVEATGY
+486 DNATFTTCVPLDARQRHA
-501 GIVMPGIEELTLEE
+501 EL
-515 PEIVRQGG
+515 VRMAGG
-523 QYGVRLSASAPSLHI
+523 G
-538 MRANIHTELSPTV
+538 
-551 GSEQQG
+551 QQG
-557 EELIKSLLADFE
+557 EALAASL
-569 TDPGK
+569 
-574 LWNTNIFGKS
+574 
-584 LNELVSEGVQAKL
+584 EG
-597 LHMPQEARSRLQS
+597 RSYQL
-610 TLERIINEGC
+610 TMF
-620 DGLICILL
+620 

>member
-41 ALGLLLGDRLGA
+41 ALGFLLGDRLGA

-152 RSVEARRKELRAREA
+152 RSVEARHKELRAREA

-336 LAAQLQDTYQRAVV
+336 LAAQLQEVLSALLPQRR
-350 PINCVAMTAEALDGI
+350 EAAADFARQLEEELRQLGFSEQVRVIPDFMPQEVWPGLMDEKVRILWAPNPGQSPQPLDRI
-365 LQRLLYEFPIREIA
+365 
-379 VQMPSWV
+379 
-386 MMLEPGHWL
+386 
-395 QSAVYTAMLKFAGSV
+395 
-410 HKMADI
+410 
-416 AGKNLPLECEY
+416 
-427 ITKTMLTGMD
+427 
-437 LASGSV
+437 ASGGELSRFLLALMSV
-443 HITAMIAP
+443 RPKAESATY
-451 DIFYKILGE
+451 IFDEVDAGVG
-460 QTGLSIVDE
+460 GLTLNKLAE
-469 ASLLPCVV
+469 KLEN
-477 SLAKAKRAY
+477 LAKQRQMLVITHWPQLAARAQKHFQISKTIR
-486 DKIKSALDQVEATGY
+486 DNATFTTCVPLDARQRHA
-501 GIVMPGIEELTLEE
+501 EL
-515 PEIVRQGG
+515 VRMAGG
-523 QYGVRLSASAPSLHI
+523 G
-538 MRANIHTELSPTV
+538 
-551 GSEQQG
+551 QQG
-557 EELIKSLLADFE
+557 EALAASL
-569 TDPGK
+569 
-574 LWNTNIFGKS
+574 
-584 LNELVSEGVQAKL
+584 EG
-597 LHMPQEARSRLQS
+597 RSYQL
-610 TLERIINEGC
+610 TMF
-620 DGLICILL
+620 

>member
-41 ALGLLLGDRLGA
+41 ALGFLLGDRLGA

-336 LAAQLQDTYQRAVV
+336 LAAQLQEVLSALLPQRR
-350 PINCVAMTAEALDGI
+350 EAAADFARQLEEELRQLGFSEQVRVIPDFMPQEVWPGLMDEKVRILWAPNPGQAPQPLDRI
-365 LQRLLYEFPIREIA
+365 
-379 VQMPSWV
+379 
-386 MMLEPGHWL
+386 
-395 QSAVYTAMLKFAGSV
+395 
-410 HKMADI
+410 
-416 AGKNLPLECEY
+416 
-427 ITKTMLTGMD
+427 
-437 LASGSV
+437 ASGGELSRFLLALMSV
-443 HITAMIAP
+443 RPKAESATY
-451 DIFYKILGE
+451 IFDEVDAGVG
-460 QTGLSIVDE
+460 GLTLNKLAE
-469 ASLLPCVV
+469 KQEN
-477 SLAKAKRAY
+477 LAKQRQMLVITHWPQLAARAQKHFQISKTIR
-486 DKIKSALDQVEATGY
+486 DNATFTTCVPLDARQRHA
-501 GIVMPGIEELTLEE
+501 EL
-515 PEIVRQGG
+515 VRMAGG
-523 QYGVRLSASAPSLHI
+523 G
-538 MRANIHTELSPTV
+538 
-551 GSEQQG
+551 QQG
-557 EELIKSLLADFE
+557 EALAASL
-569 TDPGK
+569 
-574 LWNTNIFGKS
+574 
-584 LNELVSEGVQAKL
+584 EG
-597 LHMPQEARSRLQS
+597 RSYQL
-610 TLERIINEGC
+610 TMF
-620 DGLICILL
+620 